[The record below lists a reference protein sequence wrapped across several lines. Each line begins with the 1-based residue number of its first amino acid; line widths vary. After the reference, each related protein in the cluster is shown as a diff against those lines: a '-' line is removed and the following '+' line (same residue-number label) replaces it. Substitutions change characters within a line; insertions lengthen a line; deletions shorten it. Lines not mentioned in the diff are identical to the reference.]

1 MAKHILY
8 GQPAVDKINE
18 GVADVLGPVSSTLG
32 PRGRNVAYGRPFGTP
47 GVVHDG
53 VTVAKELL
61 PLEDPHAN
69 VAAEIVVDAAKKTD
83 GEAGDGTTLTTIL
96 ASAIYTEGRKLMA
109 AGHNAMIL
117 RRGIEA
123 AVDFSTAKLATIS
136 KEIKTDEQVKS
147 VATVSAQNERLGSII
162 SQAFKKLGKDA
173 VITVEETSK
182 DEIYVEYKDGME
194 IDQGWLSPYFVTDQQ
209 SQESVMDNAHII
221 ITDKILNDI
230 TELQPFFMKL
240 HSEGIEN
247 NLIIIAGD
255 VQGQVLGTF
264 VLNKMKGI
272 LNVSAI
278 KAPSFGDV
286 QRAMLEDLA
295 ASTGARVLTQDSG
308 MKLEEITK
316 DDVGKAR
323 RVVSSKDTTAFID
336 GGGTKASVKE
346 RVELIKKQLEK
357 PNLAEYEQ
365 ERLQE
370 RLAKL
375 TSGIAII
382 NVGANSESEARELK
396 ERVIDA
402 VAATKAAYEEGIVA
416 GGETAL
422 LICSKD
428 LAKVVSKDNPE
439 LEVGIKLVAD
449 ALKVPFKTLMTNSG
463 YDAGEMYAKL
473 EEAPATHGVD
483 VMDGQIKDLTAAGI
497 IDPVKV
503 YRAALQ
509 NAASVATMLL
519 TMDTII
525 VDKAKEAE
533 VQVA

>member
-1 MAKHILY
+1 MAKHTLY
-8 GQPAVDKINE
+8 GQEAVDKIRD
-18 GVADVLGPVSSTLG
+18 GVSEVVQAVGSTLG
-32 PRGRNVAYGRPFGTP
+32 PRGRNVAFGRPFGVP

-61 PLEDPHAN
+61 PLKDPHAN
-69 VAAEIVVDAAKKTD
+69 VAAEILVGSAKDTD
-83 GEAGDGTTLTTIL
+83 NEAGDGTTLTTIL
-96 ASAIYTEGRKLMA
+96 AGAIYTEGRKLMA
-109 AGHNAMIL
+109 AGHNAMVL

-123 AVDFSTAKLATIS
+123 AVDHCTAKLFSIA
-136 KEIKTDEQVKS
+136 KEIKTADEVKN
-147 VATVSAQNERLGSII
+147 VATVSAQNERLGNII

-194 IDQGWLSPYFVTDQQ
+194 IDQGWVSPYFMTDEK
-209 SQESVMDNAHII
+209 SQEAIMDNANII
-221 ITDKILNDI
+221 ITDKILNDAS
-230 TELQPFFMKL
+230 ELQPFFMKL
-240 HSEGIEN
+240 HAEGIEN
-247 NLIIIAGD
+247 NIVIIAGD

-264 VLNKMKGI
+264 VLNKVKGI
-272 LNVSAI
+272 LNVNAI
-278 KAPSFGDV
+278 KAPSFGDN
-286 QRAMLEDLA
+286 QRALLEDLA
-295 ASTGARVLTQDSG
+295 AATGARLLTQDSG

-316 DDVGKAR
+316 EDVGKCR
-323 RVVSSKDTTAFID
+323 RVVSSKDSTAFID
-336 GGGTKASVKE
+336 GGGTKAAVKD
-346 RVELIKKQLEK
+346 RVELIKKQLER
-357 PNLAEYEQ
+357 PNVAEYEM

-422 LICSKD
+422 LICSRD
-428 LAKVVSKDNPE
+428 LSKLVNKENPE
-439 LEVGIKLVAD
+439 LEVGVRLVAD
-449 ALKVPFKTLMTNSG
+449 ALKIPFKTLMTNSG

-473 EEAPATHGVD
+473 EEADAHHGVD
-483 VMDGQIKDLTAAGI
+483 VMDGQIKDLTEAGI

-525 VDKAKEAE
+525 VDETKEAE
-533 VQVA
+533 AQVV